1 MAVVQLLLTARAD
14 FNHLTNDSSC
24 PLYAGIILHIVK
36 FGGIGLCQI
45 YISACYCFPTAV
57 DGGYKDIVEL
67 LLRHGAEVNGTH
79 TASCWTCLHQAV
91 YEVTTQ
97 ITTAHSIFEKNL
109 LLLTFTFFMCSG
121 SQ

>member
-36 FGGIGLCQI
+36 FGGIGSYQI

-67 LLRHGAEVNGTH
+67 LVRQGAEVDGTH

-91 YEVTTQ
+91 YEVMTQ
-97 ITTAHSIFEKNL
+97 ITRAHSTFEKNL
-109 LLLTFTFFMCSG
+109 LLLTFTFFMS
-121 SQ
+121 